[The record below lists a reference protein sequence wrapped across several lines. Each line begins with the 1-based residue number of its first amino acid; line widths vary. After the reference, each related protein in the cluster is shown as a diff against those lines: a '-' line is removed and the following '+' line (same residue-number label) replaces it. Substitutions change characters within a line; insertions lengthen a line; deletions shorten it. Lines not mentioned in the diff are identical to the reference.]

1 MSVIKFKFFEAL
13 SAVTPVY
20 GAVLAVNDKI
30 TDVFAKL
37 QGLLTWRNTQVV
49 VDPTIIGGINT
60 TADYDFIT
68 LNIPANTLKVGD
80 IIEFDIF
87 DLIKKG
93 SFNMDILHYI
103 KVNTTKSANATT
115 ALGIIAVDSFGFR
128 FAGSLQVRSIISDT
142 VTFTYST
149 HSVGNDTNV
158 VTGSNVVP
166 TLTAPSTSNIAI
178 TVGANF
184 SVANAAN
191 SIRPVAGG
199 IKLW

>member
-1 MSVIKFKFFEAL
+1 MSVIRFKFFEAL

-37 QGLLTWRNTQVV
+37 QGLLTWRNRRVLI
-49 VDPTIIGGINT
+49 DSTISGGINT

-68 LNIPANTLKVGD
+68 LTIPANTLQVGD

-93 SFNMDILHYI
+93 SVAMNILHYV
-103 KVNTTKSANATT
+103 KVNATKSANATT
-115 ALGIIAVDSFGFR
+115 ALGTAAVDSFGFR
-128 FAGSLQVRSIISDT
+128 FAGRLQVRSIVSGT
-142 VTFTYST
+142 ATFTYST
-149 HSVGNDTNV
+149 HSVGNNINV
-158 VTGSNVVP
+158 VIGSNVVP
-166 TLTAPSTSNIAI
+166 TLTAPSTSDIAI

>member
-13 SAVTPVY
+13 STVTPVY

-49 VDPTIIGGINT
+49 VDTTISGGINT
-60 TADYDFIT
+60 TDDYDFIT
-68 LNIPANTLKVGD
+68 LTIPANTLKVGD

-87 DLIKKG
+87 DKIKKG
-93 SFNMDILHYI
+93 IGGMNILHYV
-103 KVNTTKSANATT
+103 KVNTTKSANAST
-115 ALGIIAVDSFGFR
+115 ALGFVAVDSFGFR
-128 FAGSLQVRSIISDT
+128 FAGKLQVRSIISGT
-142 VTFTYST
+142 ATFAYST
-149 HSVGNDTNV
+149 HSVGNNTNV
-158 VTGSNVVP
+158 VTSSFFVLTV
-166 TLTAPSTSNIAI
+166 TAPSTSDIAI

-184 SVANAAN
+184 SVADAAN